1 MKMIETHTILLTA
14 APRSG
19 STLICKLLNQLPN
32 VVILDQPLSGDKI
45 VRLRGDDFLY
55 AFNHKLADFRTMIH
69 TEKKIV
75 SVQTGNQFLQ
85 HYANEKDEKGLRKR
99 VVKRGITKIDKYLA
113 DDFVMILK
121 SHFLEELQN
130 TEGKVARIIK
140 VISTFF
146 EKMYPLLE
154 DGHVIYYEDLIA
166 TQGQILEMVIPQ
178 AKNITEILT
187 NQNSNPLYDHAIMKL
202 LGQQLLNSEGAF
214 WDFYSKEHVEALIE
228 SLDICEHKI

>member
-1 MKMIETHTILLTA
+1 MATYEKGYSPYHN
-14 APRSG
+14 
-19 STLICKLLNQLPN
+19 TLIPEL
-32 VVILDQPLSGDKI
+32 
-45 VRLRGDDFLY
+45 
-55 AFNHKLADFRTMIH
+55 
-69 TEKKIV
+69 
-75 SVQTGNQFLQ
+75 
-85 HYANEKDEKGLRKR
+85 
-99 VVKRGITKIDKYLA
+99 
-113 DDFVMILK
+113 
-121 SHFLEELQN
+121 LEELQN